1 VVTDLYGK
9 TILTQ
14 PLSIGNNVLNVSA
27 LAKGMYF
34 VSTITNEGKTTKKVV
49 VE

>member
-1 VVTDLYGK
+1 MGTNTVDIAK
-9 TILTQ
+9 
-14 PLSIGNNVLNVSA
+14 

-34 VSTITNEGKTTKKVV
+34 VSVITSKGKTTKKLI